1 MGTGAN
7 PVYGVRLYFSTRNTA
22 CLRKATMQEPI
33 LSVVDTDLALLNTD
47 PLGFVLS
54 ETRALAEEAALDL
67 PPGKVVLVQ
76 ISVVYPSALEA
87 LTS

>member
-22 CLRKATMQEPI
+22 CLRKATMQDPI
-33 LSVVDTDLALLNTD
+33 ISTVDTDLALLSPD

-54 ETRALAEEAALDL
+54 EARALVEEATLVL
-67 PPGKVVLVQ
+67 TPGKVVLVQ
-76 ISVVYPSALEA
+76 ISVVDSSALEE
-87 LTS
+87 LIG